1 MFGEFKGWN
10 IGGAD
15 SDRNVD
21 RLIVA
26 VTHTHIVAGV
36 RRFSH
41 GDYATQISGTK
52 LTKEHLICNS
62 TPIKSINFSKKG
74 ANQEQF
80 ACN

>member
-1 MFGEFKGWN
+1 MGRN

-21 RLIVA
+21 RLIV
-26 VTHTHIVAGV
+26 VVIHTVAGL

-41 GDYATQISGTK
+41 GDYTSHISGPK
-52 LTKEHLICNS
+52 LTKEYLTCNS
-62 TPIKSINFSKKG
+62 AHMKSINFLKTG
-74 ANQEQF
+74 ANKEQF